1 MVEERTLEQFEYT
14 YFQSDH
20 PYEPSVPHRVSGSHG
35 KQELRPNLVAKGD
48 SSTPATLSRLQ
59 QLRGE
64 CRNKNLT
71 SRFGVRSDT
80 ELRELHQWTRQL

>member
-1 MVEERTLEQFEYT
+1 MRTTDPVVEERTLEQFEYT
-14 YFQSDH
+14 YFQSNH
-20 PYEPSVPHRVSGSHG
+20 PYEAGSHG

-80 ELRELHQWTRQL
+80 ELHELHQWTRQL